1 MPAIFYQPP
10 PPVKSK
16 PGPSVLVVKPH
27 HRWHCRIMVGLV
39 LIIVT
44 GLGIFL
50 CQSSL
55 QILGNQQQVLVKK
68 NILEQESYHQQIK
81 ELQLQNKS
89 LFLQNQELRKKL
101 TDVVRTTQRSQ
112 TSYAKTLDSL
122 EQALEENREIKEEL
136 SYYKKLLKAH
146 PISEPK

>member
-1 MPAIFYQPP
+1 MPAIFYQSP

-16 PGPSVLVVKPH
+16 PGPSVVVVKPH
-27 HRWHCRIMVGLV
+27 HRWHCGIMVGLA
-39 LIIVT
+39 LMIVM

-50 CQSSL
+50 CQNSL

-68 NILEQESYHQQIK
+68 SILEQESYLQQIK

-89 LFLQNQELRKKL
+89 LSLQNGELRNKL

-112 TSYAKTLDSL
+112 SSYVKTLDSL

-146 PISEPK
+146 PICKPK